1 MAANFIEQEELFQSN
16 EQEVVQDVT
25 TPEVSSTDT
34 QPEPVAK
41 EEPKAVED
49 DIPEKYK
56 GKTAQEII
64 KMHQEAE
71 KLIGRQAQE
80 VHEVRSL
87 ADQLLKQQLD
97 SNKKVAQEPIEESL
111 DDDFFA
117 DPQKAV
123 AKQVEKHPAVQEA
136 QRVALEMKK
145 MQTAQK
151 LAAKH
156 PDFGTIAQDAGF
168 QDWVKASAVRLQLFA
183 RADAEYDFE
192 SADELLSTYKE
203 IRGIKAAQQAEQS
216 RQSDAVQAKAQEQ
229 AMKAATVDAGGTGE
243 SSRKIYRRQDLIKL
257 RMTDPER
264 YMAMSDDIMA
274 AYAEGRVK

>member
-1 MAANFIEQEELFQSN
+1 MAATFVEQEDLFSKD
-16 EQEVVQDVT
+16 EQDTTT
-25 TPEVSSTDT
+25 TPEPNEQTLANSEEVGS
-34 QPEPVAK
+34 
-41 EEPKAVED
+41 EPKSVVD
-49 DIPEKYK
+49 SVLPEKYK
-56 GKTAQEII
+56 GKTVEDIV

-97 SNKKVAQEPIEESL
+97 SSKKVETKPIEESQ
-111 DDDFFA
+111 DEDFFV

-156 PDFGTIAQDAGF
+156 PDFTTVASDAGF

-183 RADAEYDFE
+183 KADTEYDFE

-203 IRGIKAAQQAEQS
+203 LRNIRAQQTQE
-216 RQSDAVQAKAQEQ
+216 VNTNVEAKAQEQ
-229 AMKAATVDAGGTGE
+229 AMKAATVDVGGTGE
-243 SSRKIYRRQDLIKL
+243 TSRKIYRRADLIKL
-257 RMTDPER
+257 KMQDPER
-264 YMAMSDDIMA
+264 YLSMQDEIYA
-274 AYAEGRVK
+274 AYSEGRVK

>member
-1 MAANFIEQEELFQSN
+1 MAASFIEQEELFPSN
-16 EQEVVQDVT
+16 EQEHVQDVT
-25 TPEVSSTDT
+25 TPVPSS
-34 QPEPVAK
+34 
-41 EEPKAVED
+41 VED
-49 DIPEKYK
+49 DNTKQVTKQEQSVEDDVPEKYK
-56 GKTAQEII
+56 GKSPSEII

-97 SNKKVAQEPIEESL
+97 SSKKVTQEPIEESY
-111 DDDFFA
+111 DEDFFA
-117 DPQKAV
+117 DPQRAV

-168 QDWVKASAVRLQLFA
+168 QDWVKSSAIRLQLFA
-183 RADAEYDFE
+183 KADAEYDFE

-203 IRGIKAAQQAEQS
+203 IKQIKQAQQTASAAKVET
-216 RQSDAVQAKAQEQ
+216 KAQEQ
-229 AMKAATVDAGGTGE
+229 AMKAATVDVGGAGE
-243 SSRKIYRRQDLIKL
+243 VSKKVYRRADLIKL
-257 RMTDPER
+257 RMTEPER
-264 YMAMSDDIMA
+264 YMAMSDEIMQ
-274 AYAEGRVK
+274 AYADGRVK